1 MLGGLYHPA
10 FREIVEGILFR
21 REMEKRIK
29 EKGSY
34 RVYAAPNAVSK
45 AAGSAS
51 QSFGGL
57 LPKHPAN
64 GVAYVG
70 LTASVWTHNSGE
82 TLVKRAERR
91 KQGCGTAEMQHTVL
105 CGNGCGN

>member
-1 MLGGLYHPA
+1 MFEAAGIRVIKLGLHASETTETDMLGGLYHPA

-45 AAGSAS
+45 AAGNAT
-51 QSFGGL
+51 
-57 LPKHPAN
+57 
-64 GVAYVG
+64 YC
-70 LTASVWTHNSGE
+70 
-82 TLVKRAERR
+82 TLR
-91 KQGCGTAEMQHTVL
+91 KWVRELRFVPMKACKTVR
-105 CGNGCGN
+105 